1 MSRRRTTS
9 LAALLAAL
17 VALAGISAGTVL
29 AENGE
34 SDPNLLK
41 AETMVGVPS
50 TMLQAAGTI
59 RTVPGPGAPWTL
71 ASAKVVLSTT
81 GHLVVKVEGL
91 VVATS
96 GSNPSANFR
105 AIVSCLDSTNT
116 VVNFTT
122 AQFPATTGLA
132 TAGGGDAK
140 LETDV
145 TLPHPCIAPIVF
157 VMNAGGTSWFATTGG

>member
-9 LAALLAAL
+9 FAALLAAL
-17 VALAGISAGTVL
+17 VALASISAGTAL
-29 AENGE
+29 AEKGE
-34 SDPNLLK
+34 NDPNLLK
-41 AETMVGVPS
+41 AESMVGVPS
-50 TMLQAAGTI
+50 TMLLAAGTI
-59 RTVPGPGAPWTL
+59 RNIPGPGAPWTL
-71 ASAKVVLSTT
+71 TSAKVVLSTT
-81 GHLVVKVEGL
+81 GHLVIKVDGL

-105 AIVSCLDSTNT
+105 AVVSCLDSTNA
-116 VVNFTT
+116 VVNIPI
-122 AQFPATTGLA
+122 AQFPATTGPA
-132 TAGGGDAK
+132 SAGGGDAK

>member
-17 VALAGISAGTVL
+17 VALAGMSAGTVL
-29 AENGE
+29 AEKGD
-34 SDPNLLK
+34 DPDLLK

-50 TMLQAAGTI
+50 TMLLAAGTI

-140 LETDV
+140 VETDV

-157 VMNAGGTSWFATTGG
+157 VTNAAGTSWFATTGG

>member
-17 VALAGISAGTVL
+17 VALAGMSAGTVL
-29 AENGE
+29 AEKG
-34 SDPNLLK
+34 DDGDLLK

-50 TMLQAAGTI
+50 TMLLAAGTI

-122 AQFPATTGLA
+122 AQFPATIGLA

-140 LETDV
+140 VETDV

-157 VMNAGGTSWFATTGG
+157 VTNAAGTSWFATTGG

>member
-1 MSRRRTTS
+1 MTRRRTAT
-9 LAALLAAL
+9 LGALLAAL
-17 VALAGISAGTVL
+17 VALASVSAGTVL
-29 AENGE
+29 AEKGE
-34 SDPNLLK
+34 DPNLLK

-50 TMLQAAGTI
+50 TMLLTAGTI
-59 RTVPGPGAPWTL
+59 RNVPGPGAPWTL
-71 ASAKVVLSTT
+71 TSAKVVLSTA
-81 GHLVVKVEGL
+81 GHLEVKVDGL

-116 VVNFTT
+116 VVNLTT

-132 TAGGGDAK
+132 SAGGGDAK
-140 LETDV
+140 VETDV

-157 VMNAGGTSWFATTGG
+157 VTNAGGTSWFATTGG